1 MITLHKMNGEEF
13 TLNATHIE
21 TVEERPDTVITLIN
35 DRKYIVKETAAE
47 IVDLIMRYHSK
58 IQVGVRDINIVR
70 VKD

>member
-13 TLNATHIE
+13 TINAMHIE

-35 DRKYIVKETAAE
+35 DRKFIVKETAAE
-47 IVDLIMRYHSK
+47 IIDLIVHYQNK
-58 IQVGVRDINIVR
+58 IHVGVRDIKVER